1 MPASL
6 PEDWMLYAA
15 AILFALV
22 LVGSIIAAVSNRRSS
37 RRKGRGDSL
46 PSALAAGAP
55 SDGIVSPVR
64 PRGTVSQE
72 DGKPEG
78 PPPPVPGSAPSAPK
92 TVTPEPDT
100 PTLQQL
106 TKSVARVRSETPR
119 DPDSVTPEQAAFA
132 ARAHL
137 VKSLLFSSGAQTICV
152 LRHQDGRY
160 TVVQMASRNVFAHG
174 PASKRSFLDRTA
186 LGPDEAGEIAR
197 YRVGSQLTRSALQY
211 YKEELDIREVVSTR
225 FRLGGVDHLLLAD
238 TVDEGTLDGERI
250 ERLLLSTAHAMEIAS
265 GDVDTFKPLP
275 PIAKPAAATKAKET
289 PQIATTDTLDVPIS
303 DDTPLR
309 PRRDIIAEELDIE
322 GPFALAMLHLAEEE
336 GESVEPSEERD
347 ARFEASVREIA
358 AGHRVEV
365 FGELQYGVFVRDSV
379 DAIEAWIGAA
389 HQALNAPE
397 GTRVI
402 VGGALRGED
411 TSPDLLREDATA
423 ALEAA
428 YREGEPILY
437 S

>member
-1 MPASL
+1 
-6 PEDWMLYAA
+6 MLYAA

-22 LVGSIIAAVSNRRSS
+22 LIGSIIAAVSNRRSS
-37 RRKGRGDSL
+37 RRKGRSDSP
-46 PSALAAGAP
+46 PSVLAAGAP
-55 SDGIVSPVR
+55 GDGIVSPVR
-64 PRGTVSQE
+64 PRGAVSHE
-72 DGKPEG
+72 EGAPEG
-78 PPPPVPGSAPSAPK
+78 PPPPIPGSAPSAPK
-92 TVTPEPDT
+92 PSTSEPDA

-160 TVVQMASRNVFAHG
+160 TVVQVASRNVFAHG

-225 FRLGGVDHLLLAD
+225 LRLGGVDHLLLAD
-238 TVDEGTLDGERI
+238 TVDEGALDGERI

-265 GDVDTFKPLP
+265 GDVDTFEPLP
-275 PIAKPAAATKAKET
+275 PVAKPLAPTDNVEKTKAVPPT
-289 PQIATTDTLDVPIS
+289 STLDVPIS

-309 PRRDIIAEELDIE
+309 PRRDIIAEELDID

-336 GESVEPSEERD
+336 GAPVEPSEERD

>member
-1 MPASL
+1 
-6 PEDWMLYAA
+6 MLYAA
-15 AILFALV
+15 AILFTLV
-22 LVGSIIAAVSNRRSS
+22 IVGSLAAAFSKRRSRPS
-37 RRKGRGDSL
+37 RTRADSTT
-46 PSALAAGAP
+46 PALGAP

-64 PRGTVSQE
+64 VRGAAAQE
-72 DGKPEG
+72 EGVPEG

-92 TVTPEPDT
+92 TLSPEAEP

-132 ARAHL
+132 AHAHL
-137 VKSLLFSSGAQTICV
+137 VKSLLFSSGAQTVCV
-152 LRHQDGRY
+152 LRHEGGRY
-160 TVVQMASRNVFAHG
+160 TVVHVASRNVFAHG

-186 LGPDEAGEIAR
+186 LGPDETGEIAR
-197 YRVGSQLTRSALQY
+197 YRIGSQLTRSALQY

-225 FRLGGVDHLLLAD
+225 FQLGGVDHLLLAD
-238 TVDEGTLDGERI
+238 TVDEGALDGALI

-265 GDVDTFKPLP
+265 GDANEFAPLP
-275 PIAKPAAATKAKET
+275 PHAAPPLGAASDT
-289 PQIATTDTLDVPIS
+289 ATTISEPSPDDALTADDLRAPVPS
-303 DDTPLR
+303 DDAPLK
-309 PRRDIIAEELDIE
+309 PRREIIAEELEVD
-322 GPFALAMLHLAEEE
+322 GPFALVMLHLAEEE
-336 GESVEPSEERD
+336 GVAAEPSPERD

-358 AGHRVEV
+358 SGHRVEV
-365 FGELQYGVFVRDSV
+365 FGELQYGAFVRDSP
-379 DAIEAWIGAA
+379 DAIEAWVGAA

-402 VGGALRGED
+402 VGGALRGAES
-411 TSPDLLREDATA
+411 SPELLREDATA
-423 ALEAA
+423 ALEAS